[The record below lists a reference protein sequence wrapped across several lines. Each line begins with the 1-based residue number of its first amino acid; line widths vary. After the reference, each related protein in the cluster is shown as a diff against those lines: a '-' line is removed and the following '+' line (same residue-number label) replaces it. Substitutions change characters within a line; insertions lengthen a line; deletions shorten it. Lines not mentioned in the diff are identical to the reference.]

1 MSNVT
6 EVTITEEVTDIA
18 ISNTNAI
25 SVNLTP
31 DNTTITVNNF
41 AIPINFM
48 DADNVVF
55 APYNTITATNVT
67 DALKQLADQNFRSD
81 SVPVGTTIGGVS
93 TISEGDTWYD
103 TDDNQLKVYRE
114 TSTNVFEW
122 VPIIVGAA
130 ADDSDTLDAGAF

>member
-41 AIPINFM
+41 AIP
-48 DADNVVF
+48 
-55 APYNTITATNVT
+55 TI
-67 DALKQLADQNFRSD
+67 LSLQLMLQM
-81 SVPVGTTIGGVS
+81 
-93 TISEGDTWYD
+93 
-103 TDDNQLKVYRE
+103 L
-114 TSTNVFEW
+114 
-122 VPIIVGAA
+122 
-130 ADDSDTLDAGAF
+130 